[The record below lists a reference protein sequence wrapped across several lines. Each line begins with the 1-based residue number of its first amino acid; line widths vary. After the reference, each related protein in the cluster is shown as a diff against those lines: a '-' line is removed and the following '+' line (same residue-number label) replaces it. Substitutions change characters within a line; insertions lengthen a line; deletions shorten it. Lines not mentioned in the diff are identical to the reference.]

1 MGNTLIGVIVG
12 VFLGAFAVE
21 VFRRKRPSAVRQLE
35 ARAAR
40 AADAVCTAFREGYA
54 APAELRSPPS

>member
-1 MGNTLIGVIVG
+1 MGNTLIGVVIG

-21 VFRRKRPSAVRQLE
+21 VFRRKRPRSVKQLE

-40 AADAVCTAFREGYA
+40 AAEAVCAAFREGYS
-54 APAELRSPPS
+54 APAELRSRPG